1 MMKNKCW
8 YLFLIAS
15 LTIVSELSAQ
25 NLERFQDEVDAIVKR
40 YADYAL
46 SDETES
52 QITSKQT
59 EKSLAV
65 FTGSSSIRLWT
76 SLSNDFPELTIL
88 NTGFGGST
96 YAELYHYKKQLIGQY
111 TPNIVVI
118 YEGDNDVT
126 GSNSVDEIFATATNL
141 YAYLQQELPQTKV
154 FILAAKPS
162 PLRWNLKPSY
172 DKLNSHFANY
182 ANEDAQFTYVDIWN
196 PMLGDNGK
204 PMSSI
209 FLSDSLHMNKA
220 GYQIWKQVIGPYLGA
235 SK

>member
-1 MMKNKCW
+1 MKKIFW
-8 YLFLIAS
+8 HFFLISS
-15 LTIVSELSAQ
+15 LTIVNDLSAQ
-25 NLERFQDEVDAIVKR
+25 NLERFQNEVDTIVKR

-52 QITSKQT
+52 QINSKQT

-111 TPNIVVI
+111 TPDIVVI

-141 YAYLQQELPQTKV
+141 YAYLRQELPQTKV

-182 ANEDAQFTYVDIWN
+182 ANEDAQFTYVDIWY

-204 PMSSI
+204 PISSI
-209 FLSDSLHMNKA
+209 YLQDSLHMNRS
-220 GYQIWKQVIGPYLGA
+220 GYQIWKQTIGPYLNEF
-235 SK
+235 K

>member
-25 NLERFQDEVDAIVKR
+25 NLERFQDEVDAIVTR

-76 SLSNDFPELTIL
+76 SLSNDFP
-88 NTGFGGST
+88 
-96 YAELYHYKKQLIGQY
+96 
-111 TPNIVVI
+111 
-118 YEGDNDVT
+118 
-126 GSNSVDEIFATATNL
+126 
-141 YAYLQQELPQTKV
+141 
-154 FILAAKPS
+154 
-162 PLRWNLKPSY
+162 
-172 DKLNSHFANY
+172 
-182 ANEDAQFTYVDIWN
+182 
-196 PMLGDNGK
+196 
-204 PMSSI
+204 
-209 FLSDSLHMNKA
+209 
-220 GYQIWKQVIGPYLGA
+220 
-235 SK
+235 